1 MTLPGRAHLIHV
13 DDDLPGITR
22 SRSGDEW
29 RYFDGEGTEIRD
41 EDEVTRLNAIA
52 LPPAYVD
59 AWFSPSPDGHILAT
73 GYDDK
78 GRKQYRYHPDF
89 RAHQEAKKFD
99 GLTLF
104 GRTLPL
110 VRQRVQKD
118 LEEDGLTHTRATAAI
133 VRLLDEGHIRIGSD
147 GYTKANHSYG
157 ASTLTLGHTEQD
169 GDHLTFRYKAKSNKD
184 REVEVDDP
192 ALARFV
198 EDVSDLAGQ
207 RLFRWADDDGK
218 PHDVHSHDVN
228 DYLRETS
235 GEAFTAK
242 SFRTW
247 AASVVGFRTLADG
260 KGDLTIKTVATAAS
274 DDLGNTPTM
283 ARNSYIH
290 PAVVALAASD
300 ERAWR
305 EGLKLPRRTKW
316 LSRHERG
323 LIAFLASEQAA
334 ALMAQEG

>member
-22 SRSGDEW
+22 RKAGKNWQYIDA
-29 RYFDGEGTEIRD
+29 EGAKITDKEEI
-41 EDEVTRLNAIA
+41 ERLNAIA
-52 LPPAYVD
+52 LPPAYID
-59 AWFSPSPDGHILAT
+59 AWYSPSPDGHILAT

-89 RAHQEAKKFD
+89 RAHQDAKKFD

-110 VRQRVQKD
+110 IRQRVEKD
-118 LEEDGLTHTRATAAI
+118 LAAKDTGHDRAVAAI
-133 VRLLDEGHIRIGSD
+133 VRLLDEGHIRIGNDSY
-147 GYTKANHSYG
+147 GKTNKSYG
-157 ASTLTLGHTEQD
+157 ASTLTMDHTEQD
-169 GDHLTFRYKAKSNKD
+169 GSQLTFRYLGKSSKEQ
-184 REVEVDDP
+184 EVEVDDP

-198 EDVSDLAGQ
+198 EDMSDLPGQ
-207 RLFRWADDDGK
+207 RLFQWSEDDGE
-218 PHDVHSHDVN
+218 PHAVHSQDVN
-228 DYLRETS
+228 EYLRQTS

-247 AASVVGFRTLADG
+247 AASVVAFTTLATG
-260 KGDLTIKTVATAAS
+260 KGDLSIKVVAEAAS
-274 DDLGNTPTM
+274 DDLGNTPTI

-290 PAVVALAASD
+290 PALVALAASD
-300 ERAWR
+300 EREWR
-305 EGLKLPRRTKW
+305 AGLALPRRTKW

-323 LIAFLASEQAA
+323 LIAFLESGVAERLVAT
-334 ALMAQEG
+334 G

>member
-1 MTLPGRAHLIHV
+1 MNLPGRAHLIHV

-22 SRSGDEW
+22 RKAGKGW
-29 RYFDGEGTEIRD
+29 RYFDAEGSKIADKAEI
-41 EDEVTRLNAIA
+41 ERLNAIA

-59 AWFSPSPDGHILAT
+59 AWYSPSPDGHILAT

-118 LEEDGLTHTRATAAI
+118 LGEDGVSHTRATAAI
-133 VRLLDEGHIRIGSD
+133 VRLLDEGHLRIGSD
-147 GYTKANHSYG
+147 GYTKANRSYG
-157 ASTLTLGHTEQD
+157 ASTLTMDHTEAN
-169 GDHLTFRYKAKSNKD
+169 GANLTFRYTGKGGKEQ
-184 REVEVDDP
+184 EVEVEDG

-198 EDVSDLAGQ
+198 EDMSDLPGQ
-207 RLFRWADDDGK
+207 RLFQWLDGAGGT
-218 PHDVHSHDVN
+218 HAIHSHDVN

-247 AASVVGFRTLADG
+247 AASAVAFTTLATG
-260 KGDLTIKTVATAAS
+260 KGDLSIKAIAEAAS
-274 DDLGNTPTM
+274 DDLGNTPTI

-290 PAVVALAASD
+290 PALVALAASD
-300 ERAWR
+300 ERGWR
-305 EGLKLPRRTKW
+305 AGLQLPRRTKW
-316 LSRHERG
+316 LSRYERA
-323 LIAFLASEQAA
+323 LIDFLESDTAE
-334 ALMAQEG
+334 ALLAKD

>member
-22 SRSGDEW
+22 EKRGKGW
-29 RYFDGEGTEIRD
+29 RYRDAEGRAIE
-41 EDEVTRLNAIA
+41 EDAEVERLNAIA

-59 AWFSPSPDGHILAT
+59 AWYSPSPDGHILAT

-89 RAHQEAKKFD
+89 RAHQEAKKFE
-99 GLTLF
+99 GVTLF

-110 VRQRVQKD
+110 IRQRVEKD
-118 LEEDGLTHTRATAAI
+118 LAANGTGHDRAVAAI
-133 VRLLDEGHIRIGSD
+133 VRLLDEGHIRIGND
-147 GYTKANHSYG
+147 TYAKANKSYG
-157 ASTLTLGHTEQD
+157 ASTLTMAHTEVD
-169 GDHLTFRYKAKSNKD
+169 GHHLTFRYLGKSSKEQ
-184 REVEVDDP
+184 EVEVDDP

-198 EDVSDLAGQ
+198 EDMSDLDGQ
-207 RLFRWADDDGK
+207 RLFQWSENGDT
-218 PHDVHSHDVN
+218 PHAVHSQDVN
-228 DYLRETS
+228 QYLRETS

-247 AASVVGFRTLADG
+247 AASVVAFTTLATG
-260 KGDLTIKTVATAAS
+260 KGDLSIKAIAEAAS
-274 DDLGNTPTM
+274 EDLGNTPTI

-305 EGLKLPRRTKW
+305 EGLKLPRKTKW
-316 LSRHERG
+316 LSRYERG
-323 LIAFLASEQAA
+323 LIGFVESDEAGR
-334 ALMAQEG
+334 LMAEE